1 MASTAP
7 DVALPTVTSSPNS
20 NAQSLSTEQIT
31 TIEAP
36 QMTVSTFPTWDAFS
50 TYFSAYQRQTF
61 QLNLVAQKKLGQD
74 GSKADNWQ
82 VVVTQHVVTHNHSLD
97 AKTYMSYPQNRRVDD
112 PEVLETVNTLRKA
125 GVKQSKIRSYLT
137 EKAPNKPMTKSDVHN
152 LLTKLKDDA
161 NFTAKLNATAQWST
175 VSTTVEVSTILGV
188 RFEI

>member
-1 MASTAP
+1 MRRIEVSG
-7 DVALPTVTSSPNS
+7 
-20 NAQSLSTEQIT
+20 LSEDERIHKQ
-31 TIEAP
+31 
-36 QMTVSTFPTWDAFS
+36 VLD
-50 TYFSAYQRQTF
+50 
-61 QLNLVAQKKLGQD
+61 LNLVAQKKLGQD

-175 VSTTVEVSTILGV
+175 VSTTVPTAGGQDATTLNYTTALPTTTQAQLNALK
-188 RFEI
+188 